1 MFESNTATEA
11 IFIKLLNMLTP
22 CQVLVVVECCVLA
35 VVGGLDQ
42 PRPFSASVTRDH
54 VTQLT
59 RDTRDT
65 RAADTGYN
73 TSGIHHINMALETM
87 TKHYS
92 SLYTRAFLLTP
103 WFWFQVFIAGCGGK
117 GH

>member
-1 MFESNTATEA
+1 
-11 IFIKLLNMLTP
+11 MLTP

-73 TSGIHHINMALETM
+73 TSGIHHINKGMITA
-87 TKHYS
+87 
-92 SLYTRAFLLTP
+92 RQNLTHLRT
-103 WFWFQVFIAGCGGK
+103 QV
-117 GH
+117 

>member
-65 RAADTGYN
+65 RAADTSYN

-87 TKHYS
+87 AKHYS

-103 WFWFQVFIAGCGGK
+103 
-117 GH
+117 